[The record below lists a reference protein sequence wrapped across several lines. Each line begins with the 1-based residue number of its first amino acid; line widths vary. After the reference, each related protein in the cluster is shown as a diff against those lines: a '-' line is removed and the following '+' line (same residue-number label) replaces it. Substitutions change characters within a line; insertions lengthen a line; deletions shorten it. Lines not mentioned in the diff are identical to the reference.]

1 MLRGGQTVQKT
12 SCTMSSGGGF
22 QVAEWVSV
30 GTIKEESLVALD
42 VVPLCIKIVDYTSQ
56 PPRNLWAN
64 RTHLQLISTSLE
76 AFRAQV

>member
-1 MLRGGQTVQKT
+1 M
-12 SCTMSSGGGF
+12 
-22 QVAEWVSV
+22 AEWVSV